1 MNNAWKILA
10 GAACAI
16 AGCCM
21 VFMYAMP
28 VCKMLQ
34 GEAIVL
40 HRTGSMKTVVSGRT
54 MDCPCFV
61 VRKGSLPR
69 KFGNLH
75 AFQLGTNST
84 TAVVCAKGDL
94 YWLDGNGIGMTRCNP
109 IGDMCLILNRWL
121 ILSETALNL
130 TYDVQND
137 MKGLKNA
144 VVQVVDRQNEI
155 VYRCRFH
162 DAGGPKD
169 ISFHVP
175 RKSEWQRGAVPKEF
189 R

>member
-1 MNNAWKILA
+1 
-10 GAACAI
+10 
-16 AGCCM
+16 
-21 VFMYAMP
+21 
-28 VCKMLQ
+28 
-34 GEAIVL
+34 
-40 HRTGSMKTVVSGRT
+40 
-54 MDCPCFV
+54 
-61 VRKGSLPR
+61 
-69 KFGNLH
+69 
-75 AFQLGTNST
+75 
-84 TAVVCAKGDL
+84 
-94 YWLDGNGIGMTRCNP
+94 
-109 IGDMCLILNRWL
+109 MCLILNRWL

-144 VVQVVDRQNEI
+144 VVQVVDGQNEI